1 MDKKSLRAL
10 YKEKREALSLE
21 QIDDLSLDIANSS
34 LQLPIWDKSN
44 YHLFL
49 SIESKKEVDTSY
61 IMQILSGKDKNII
74 VSRTDFETNSMRH
87 FLMTDNTTFKVSS
100 YGIPEPVDGFEVQ
113 PTQID
118 VVFVPLLAF
127 DTKGNRIGYGKG
139 FYDRFLQECK
149 PDVVKIG
156 ISFFEAERE
165 DINDVF
171 EQDIPLDYCITPTQV
186 YTF

>member
-1 MDKKSLRAL
+1 MDKKSLRTL
-10 YKEKREALSLE
+10 YKEKREALSLD

-61 IMQILSGKDKNII
+61 VMQILSGKDKNII

-87 FLMTDNTTFKVSS
+87 FLMTDNTTFKVSA
-100 YGIPEPVDGFEVQ
+100 YGIPEPVDGFEIA

-127 DTKGNRIGYGKG
+127 DKKGNRIGYGKG
-139 FYDRFLQECK
+139 FYDRFLQECR
-149 PDVVKIG
+149 PDVIKVG
-156 ISFFEAERE
+156 VNFFEAELTNI
-165 DINDVF
+165 DDVF
-171 EQDIPLDYCITPTQV
+171 DQDIPLDYCITPTQV